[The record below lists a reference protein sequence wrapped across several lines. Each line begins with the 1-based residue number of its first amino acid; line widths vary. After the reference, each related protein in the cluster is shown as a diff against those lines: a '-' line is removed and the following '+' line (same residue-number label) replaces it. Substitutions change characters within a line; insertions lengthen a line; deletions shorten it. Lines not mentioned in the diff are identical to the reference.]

1 MSGCN
6 CPVSDIMREY
16 TTILNELLDN
26 EKDIE
31 ASMKQELEE
40 FSAELRCVMQR
51 RLDERRTKRQGEL
64 MESSASQR
72 DYDDNHALSNV
83 LATPIKQVIHK
94 QQLGKDKHYSD
105 TPGEPFICGRSLM
118 DPQTPVSYLRSPVEL
133 VSSLHKPVIFS
144 KQNSLENPILP
155 SNVLFDNTSV
165 TGELLESPLSLR
177 SRHSIGLENGLG
189 DRIYAHYY
197 ESDISLESADAVNKN
212 STVLLTPVRNQPVG
226 LATPNI
232 A

>member
-6 CPVSDIMREY
+6 CPTSDIMREY

-40 FSAELRCVMQR
+40 FSAELRSVMQR
-51 RLDERRTKRQGEL
+51 RIDERRSRRQEKL
-64 MESSASQR
+64 MESTSPQQ
-72 DYDDNHALSNV
+72 DYDDSHALPDV
-83 LATPIKQVIHK
+83 LTTPIKQVIHK
-94 QQLGKDKHYSD
+94 QQLNKDKHCFD

-133 VSSLHKPVIFS
+133 VSSFPKPVIFS
-144 KQNSLENPILP
+144 KQNSLEQPILP
-155 SNVLFDNTSV
+155 SSVLFDNASV
-165 TGELLESPLSLR
+165 TEELLESPLSLR

-197 ESDISLESADAVNKN
+197 ESDISLESTGGVNKN
-212 STVLLTPVRNQPVG
+212 STVLLTPFRNQPVR